1 MEKHITLPRESAIDR
16 TVLMEGKD
24 DAGHSVA
31 VNRSY
36 FLKDGKP
43 WLPVMGEI
51 HYARLEGKDW
61 KRALAKMK
69 AGGIDIVATYVFWIY
84 HEEV

>member
-43 WLPVMGEI
+43 
-51 HYARLEGKDW
+51 
-61 KRALAKMK
+61 
-69 AGGIDIVATYVFWIY
+69 
-84 HEEV
+84 

>member
-24 DAGHSVA
+24 NAGHSVA

-51 HYARLEGKDW
+51 HLRVSREKIGSARS
-61 KRALAKMK
+61 RR
-69 AGGIDIVATYVFWIY
+69 
-84 HEEV
+84 